1 MWIVV
6 GRALMQLSV
15 RISVWDQQKGRQK
28 AVPLDVIV
36 LCGHWVDIV
45 TLHRLPRLVILILLL
60 QLMLVDPSLVFSTF
74 FVREG

>member
-6 GRALMQLSV
+6 GRALMQLRV
-15 RISVWDQQKGRQK
+15 QISVWDQQKGQQK

-45 TLHRLPRLVILILLL
+45 TLHHLLQLVILILLL
-60 QLMLVDPSLVFSTF
+60 QLMLVDPILVFLTF
-74 FVREG
+74 FVHEG